1 MNKTKFQTINK
12 MNNNIFKYT
21 LLISFLA
28 GTIFSSQGQISISEL
43 NGRVN
48 TITSAVPFLMITP
61 DSRAGGM
68 GDLGVA
74 TSPDANSIYWN
85 AAKLSMIDD
94 EFGVAISYTPWLRAL
109 IPDISLTYLSAY
121 KKLNKNKVVAA
132 SLRYFSLGDITFTD
146 FGGNKLRDFRPN
158 EFSFDAS
165 YSMLFVKGFSGGI
178 ALRYIYSNLTG
189 GIYSNNVATHAG
201 QSVAGDIS
209 LYYTKDIN
217 VAKKRSNMSFGMNIS
232 NIGAKISYTDDSEAN
247 FIPTNLRLGGTFTH
261 EFDEYNKLTF
271 GIDLNKLLV
280 PTPPV
285 YEGGTSPD
293 NIVAGMDPNVSVPV
307 GMWQSFYDAPGEST
321 EEFREINIST
331 GLEYWYNSR
340 FALRTGYFHEH
351 ETKGNR
357 KYFTVGLGL
366 KLNVF
371 QLDFAYLITTQQRNP
386 LENTLRFSLLF
397 NLKDFSK
404 TESTESEG

>member
-1 MNKTKFQTINK
+1 MK
-12 MNNNIFKYT
+12 NNILKIILLNFLLAVATYT
-21 LLISFLA
+21 NYA
-28 GTIFSSQGQISISEL
+28 QGQISISEL

-74 TSPDANSIYWN
+74 TSPDANSMYWN
-85 AAKLSMIDD
+85 AAKYSMIDD
-94 EFGVAISYTPWLRAL
+94 EFGVSISYTPWLSEL

-121 KKLNKNKVVAA
+121 KKLNRNQAVAV

-146 FGGNKLRDFRPN
+146 FNGQKLRDFKPN

-165 YSMLFVKGFSGGI
+165 YSMLFTKGFSGGI

-209 LYYTKDIN
+209 LYYTKDIK
-217 VAKKRSNMSFGMNIS
+217 VAKKNSNMSFGLNIS
-232 NIGAKISYTDDSEAN
+232 NMGRKISYTDDSESN
-247 FIPTNLRLGGTFTH
+247 FLPTNLRLGGTFTH
-261 EFDEYNKLTF
+261 EFDDYNQLTF
-271 GIDLNKLLV
+271 GLDLNKLLV

-285 YEGGTSPD
+285 YDGHGTSPD
-293 NIVAGMDPNVSVPV
+293 NIIAGMDPNVSVPV
-307 GMWQSFYDAPGEST
+307 GMWQSFYDAPGGTT
-321 EEFREINIST
+321 EELREINIST
-331 GLEYWYNSR
+331 GLEYWYNQR
-340 FALRTGYFHEH
+340 FALRTGYFYEH

-366 KLNVF
+366 KLNAF

-386 LENTLRFSLLF
+386 LENTMRFSLIF
-397 NLKDFSK
+397 NLKDFK
-404 TESTESEG
+404 KNAFFFDF

>member
-1 MNKTKFQTINK
+1 MKR
-12 MNNNIFKYT
+12 NIFKVLLLNILLVTTIYT
-21 LLISFLA
+21 A
-28 GTIFSSQGQISISEL
+28 KGQQGQISISEL

-74 TSPDANSIYWN
+74 TSPDANSMYWN
-85 AAKLSMIDD
+85 AAKYSMIDD
-94 EFGVAISYTPWLRAL
+94 EFGISISYTPWLRAL
-109 IPDISLTYLSAY
+109 IPDISLTYLTAY
-121 KKLNKNKVVAA
+121 KKLSKNKVVAA

-146 FGGNKLRDFRPN
+146 FNGQKLRDFQPN
-158 EFSFDAS
+158 EFSLDAS
-165 YSMLFVKGFSGGI
+165 YSMLFTKGFSGGI

-209 LYYTKDIN
+209 FYYTKDIK
-217 VAKKRSNMSFGMNIS
+217 VAKKNSNMSFGMNIS
-232 NIGAKISYTDDSEAN
+232 NIGAKISYTDDSEQN
-247 FIPTNLRLGGTFTH
+247 FLPTNLRLGGTFTH
-261 EFDEYNKLTF
+261 EFDEYNQLTF

-285 YEGGTSPD
+285 YDGQGTSPD
-293 NIVAGMDPNVSVPV
+293 NIIAGMDPNVSVPV
-307 GMWQSFYDAPGEST
+307 GMWQSFYDAPGGST
-321 EEFREINIST
+321 EEFREINIGT
-331 GLEYWYNSR
+331 GLEYWYNQR
-340 FALRTGYFHEH
+340 FALRTGYFYEH

-386 LENTLRFSLLF
+386 LENTLRFSLTF
-397 NLKDFSK
+397 NLKDFK
-404 TESTESEG
+404 NVESTGS